1 VDKFVYY
8 FLLDDIFCFK
18 WERTV
23 KKDNTFQFGN
33 KTYQLAKFI
42 PTRSYPYGKIT
53 LHVIPG
59 KSLRV
64 FYDGQFIQQFP
75 YRKDI

>member
-1 VDKFVYY
+1 MLLQSLDVTCNCKTIMSHGERDKNSSN
-8 FLLDDIFCFK
+8 
-18 WERTV
+18 R
-23 KKDNTFQFGN
+23 
-33 KTYQLAKFI
+33 
-42 PTRSYPYGKIT
+42 RSYSQY
-53 LHVIPG
+53 VIPG